1 MTSTQFLPSVAVA
14 TVCVFLPVFS
24 FAQARPPSLPP
35 DIPFGGGVP
44 AAVVTSETVSL
55 SVANV
60 IKRALD
66 HNLGVLLA
74 EQGESRSAGARTVA
88 LSDYL
93 PHLSRSFQYRT

>member
-1 MTSTQFLPSVAVA
+1 MCLSPGL
-14 TVCVFLPVFS
+14 LI
-24 FAQARPPSLPP
+24 AQARPPSLPP

-74 EQGESRSAGARTVA
+74 EQEKAARRVRGP
-88 LSDYL
+88 L
-93 PHLSRSFQYRT
+93 R